1 MKNLRTFVA
10 VMALALPG
18 VLLQSALA
26 QAAGGEVTVVSLMD
40 IVPNAYIPKN
50 EDNAQ
55 ALFKQYL
62 PTVNGEAGLVSI
74 NVLRETMR
82 GNHFAMVEVWA
93 SMADFD
99 KHSNAD
105 NTKKFRTTL
114 QPMLGSPWDQRVMK

>member
-1 MKNLRTFVA
+1 MKNLRTFFV
-10 VMALALPG
+10 VMAVAMLG
-18 VLLQSALA
+18 VVLQSGVA
-26 QAAGGEVTVVSLMD
+26 QAAGGQVTVVSLLD

-55 ALFKQYL
+55 ALFKQYV
-62 PTVNGEAGLVSI
+62 PSVSGEAGLVSI

-82 GNHFAMVEVWA
+82 GNHFAMVEIWS

-99 KHSNAD
+99 KHSAAD